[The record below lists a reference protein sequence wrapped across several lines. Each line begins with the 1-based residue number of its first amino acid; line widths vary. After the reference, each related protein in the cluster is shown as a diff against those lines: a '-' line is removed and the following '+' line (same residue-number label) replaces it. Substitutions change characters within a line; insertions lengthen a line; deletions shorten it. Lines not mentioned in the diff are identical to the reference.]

1 MATLDELHQALVNA
15 DAAGDHEAAQ
25 ALADHIRGVQAFT
38 TEPPG
43 STLTQDQRNPL
54 PLAKSRI
61 EMGARQ
67 GANTAGMAQG
77 ALDVYRSVFDQPAAW
92 LEKNI
97 GRLPGPSAQATNAQD
112 AGLAASLDKQMGDGI
127 TPAAM
132 RLTGNAFAS
141 APLMLSPNL
150 GPGYVATGIKGML
163 QGGEAAALTNAGSD
177 SSLGSQVATGA
188 ALGGAIPLAGRGLFD
203 AASWLKSKALPSGGV
218 DAGILALAEKAQ
230 KLGINIRPGQQSPSP
245 FIKVA
250 DDQLSRLPF
259 TGNAPDKPLMVSPHT
274 QREQF
279 SRAVSKTFGADA
291 PALTQDVMADAQ
303 DRIGTAMD
311 TVLGRNSV
319 GPDHGLVQK
328 LVAIKSGAT
337 DALDENAKPVVS
349 AVDKIVDRMRASDD
363 VALTGEQYL
372 NWRQRG
378 GLLSALTEDQ
388 NPTIAHYGRE
398 LRNALDDAFQRQAQ
412 GNDGKLLAQAR
423 AQYRNLKTVEP
434 LAAKAPTGHIS
445 PALLL
450 GAVRGEYPNFATK
463 GAGDLGD
470 LARIGQ
476 QFLKEPPNSTTAERS
491 FLLGLLKNPLKAGG
505 EMLGMP
511 LSATI
516 GRGMNK
522 TINSPAY
529 LDSLKGIPVPGVPLR
544 GANGLGLPIS
554 NLLSIPLLN
563 RILAP
568 GSEPSR

>member
-1 MATLDELHQALVNA
+1 MADLWDQFRDATPTASGADPWSQFSDAPA
-15 DAAGDHEAAQ
+15 PQDAA
-25 ALADHIRGVQAFT
+25 
-38 TEPPG
+38 PG

-67 GANTAGMAQG
+67 GANTAGVAQG

-92 LEKNI
+92 LEKNV

-112 AGLAASLDKQMGDGI
+112 AGVAANLDKQMGTGAM
-127 TPAAM
+127 PALM
-132 RLTGNAFAS
+132 RLTGNALAS
-141 APLMLSPNL
+141 APLMLNPNL
-150 GPGYVATGIKGML
+150 GTGYVATGLKGML
-163 QGGEAAALTNAGSD
+163 QGTEAAGLTNAGSD
-177 SSLGSQVATGA
+177 ASLGSQVATGA
-188 ALGGAIPLAGRGLFD
+188 ALGGTIPLAGRGLFD
-203 AASWLKSKALPSGGV
+203 AASWLKSKALPTGGV
-218 DAGILALAEKAQ
+218 DQGLLALADKAQ

-259 TGNAPDKPLMVSPHT
+259 TGNAPDKPLMVSPGT

-291 PALTQDVMADAQ
+291 PALTQDVMAQAQ
-303 DRIGTAMD
+303 SRITGTMD
-311 TVLGRNSV
+311 EVLSRNAVWST
-319 GPDHGLVQK
+319 PEIHQK
-328 LVAIKSGAT
+328 LADIKAAAL
-337 DALDENAKPVVS
+337 DALDVDAAPVVNTL
-349 AVDKIVDRMRASDD
+349 DKITTQLADKPI
-363 VALTGEQYL
+363 TGDQYL
-372 NWRQRG
+372 NWRKRG
-378 GLLSALTEDQ
+378 GRLSALTESQ
-388 NPTIAHYGRE
+388 NSTISHYGQQI
-398 LRNALDDAFQRQAQ
+398 RNALDDAFQSAAQ

-470 LARIGQ
+470 LAKIGQ
-476 QFLKEPPNSTTAERS
+476 AFLKEPPNSTTAERS
-491 FLLGLLKNPLKAGG
+491 FLLGLMNNPLKAGG
-505 EMLGMP
+505 EALGMP
-511 LSATI
+511 LSASI

-522 TINSPAY
+522 AINSQSY
-529 LDSLKGIPVPGVPLR
+529 LNSLKGVPVGGVPLK
-544 GANGLGLPIS
+544 GANGVRMPIA

-563 RILAP
+563 RLLASS
-568 GSEPSR
+568 SEPSR